1 MTLYQ
6 KNLVVLLATTYL
18 ALLSTPLVA
27 TAQVT
32 TTPAEQVDLLIQQND
47 GEGLLKIAKQLR
59 SGVVVSTDNSLKVP
73 NYPKA
78 RQALEAAVTVAGIK
92 QAEAKLV
99 LAKMLLSGEGGL
111 VDVDRALGLLD
122 DVVKTG
128 NAEAAYVRG
137 QKLASL
143 PNRAQE
149 ARDNLN
155 LALRLGDGAAAFE
168 LAKLA
173 GSTPEQ
179 ATAMINFG
187 LNLLRQRVARGDAGA
202 AFDLG
207 GYYRRL
213 SDKPEDQK
221 EALAW
226 YRKSAQLGQASAV
239 VWVARLLG
247 NPDMPF
253 FDPAAAVE
261 QYQAAARDGSIE
273 AAEELVRDFTDAG
286 PLKVPPKVYDVWI
299 AKLIDAK
306 DATAVLYYSQALQ
319 ETAEQRRLSSDQLY
333 EATMSGGVANIEDL
347 IRIGESFRD
356 GAGVVIDQT
365 RAANIFRLGA
375 RNGSNAALTRLA
387 HLVID
392 APSLRSQENVAL
404 AFDKLNGLAAKGS
417 VTGQLLLGD
426 MYAKGVFG
434 QADETKAI
442 ELYSRALAT
451 AESVE
456 VLNRLAEVYLSSP
469 DIEKRKKAFPYIAR
483 ASRAGSESA
492 MLKEAE
498 AYANGEIVEQ
508 DFDRAVSLYKEAISL
523 GATDALVSLANLY
536 LSRGGESA
544 FHDAHEAFSDAI
556 ATGNR
561 EAPVEMARFL
571 KANGKLDEAIDR
583 LTAAARKNNSP
594 AAVELYEYL
603 SERAQNPNVGAD
615 WLRVAVKTMSE
626 IPREK
631 VHLAS
636 AMLMPTDVRLN
647 LQGAS
652 MLRELSDAKIPGA
665 AVALSNVY
673 IEGKGKAKDVRA
685 GLELLEQASQKGDV
699 DALLKLGDLYMEG
712 KYVEEDGEKAVGFY
726 RAVIALHPDDPTA
739 NMRMARAYR
748 EGRGVER
755 NLTVAATYLKIASD
769 GGSRMATRDLGLA
782 YMWGSGVKREEDK
795 AVQLLRSAAQ
805 HGFVF
810 AWGDLAETY
819 GAAIGP
825 DVDASQNF
833 RLNMRGAREGHVSAM
848 IGAGIALLSG
858 FGTQRDPEAGILW
871 LERASAGTGWD
882 APDAMYRLA
891 EVYKYGIGVDKNP
904 KKAREWELRAANAGS
919 TTAMFHLALE
929 LEADNTDAS
938 KGQAIKWLQKAR
950 ALQHVQ
956 AAKKLKRMGAGDMS
970 SVSMQGVE
978 DDGVEE

>member
-1 MTLYQ
+1 MTPRQRHLF
-6 KNLVVLLATTYL
+6 VLLAATCL
-18 ALLSTPLVA
+18 AFSTASAVA
-27 TAQVT
+27 AESTAM
-32 TTPAEQVDLLIQQND
+32 PAEQIDQLIQQKD
-47 GEGLLKIAKQLR
+47 GEGLLQLAKQLR
-59 SGVVVSTDNSLKVP
+59 GGMAVSTDNSLRVP
-73 NYPKA
+73 NYSKA
-78 RQALEAAVTVAGIK
+78 RQALESAVTLPGARL
-92 QAEAKLV
+92 AEAKLL
-99 LAKMLLSGEGGL
+99 LAKMTLAGEGGP
-111 VDVDRALGLLD
+111 VDVDRALALLD

-128 NAEAAYVRG
+128 NAEAAYLRG
-137 QKLASL
+137 QRLASL
-143 PNRAQE
+143 PNRTQE

-155 LALRLGDGAAAFE
+155 LALRLGDGEAAFE
-168 LAKLA
+168 LAKLPGA
-173 GSTPEQ
+173 TPAQ
-179 ATAMINFG
+179 ATAMTSFG

-207 GYYRRL
+207 GYYRKL

-226 YRKSAQLGQASAV
+226 YRKSAQLGQGSAV

-247 NPDMPF
+247 NPDTPL

-273 AAEELVRDFTDAG
+273 AAQELVRDFADAG
-286 PLKVPPKVYDVWI
+286 PLKVPPAVYDAWI

-319 ETAEQRRLSSDQLY
+319 ETAEQRRQSSDQLY
-333 EATMSGGVANIEDL
+333 EATMAGDVANVEDL

-365 RAANIFRLGA
+365 RAVNVFRLGV
-375 RNGSNAALTRLA
+375 RKGSNAALTRFA

-404 AFDKLNGLAAKGS
+404 ALEKLSGLSAKGS

-434 QADETKAI
+434 EVDETKAI
-442 ELYSRALAT
+442 DLYLRALAT

-456 VLNRLAEVYLSSP
+456 VLNRLAEVYLSSA
-469 DIEKRKKAFPYIAR
+469 DINKRKKAFPYIER

-498 AYANGEIVEQ
+498 AYADGEIVGQ
-508 DFDRAVSLYKEAISL
+508 NFDRAVALYKKAIAL

-571 KANGKLDEAIDR
+571 KANGKLDEAINR

-594 AAVELYEYL
+594 AAVELYEYV
-603 SERAQNPNVGAD
+603 SERAQNPNVGAN
-615 WLRVAVKTMSE
+615 WLRLALKTTSDV
-626 IPREK
+626 PREK
-631 VHLAS
+631 VRLAS
-636 AMLMPTDVRLN
+636 AMLMPTDIRLN

-652 MLRELSDAKIPGA
+652 MLRELAGAKIPGA

-673 IEGKGKAKDVRA
+673 IEGKGNAKDVPA

-699 DALLKLGDLYMEG
+699 DALLRLGDLYMDGKHVEG
-712 KYVEEDGEKAVGFY
+712 DGAKAVGYY
-726 RAVIALHPDDPTA
+726 RAVIALRPDDPTA

-755 NLTVAATYLKIASD
+755 NLAIAATYLKASSD
-769 GGSRMATRDLGLA
+769 AGSRMATRDLGLA
-782 YMWGSGVKREEDK
+782 YMWGSGVKKEEDK
-795 AVQLLRSAAQ
+795 ALQLLRSAAE
-805 HGFVF
+805 HGYAF
-810 AWGDLAETY
+810 AWHDLAESY

-825 DVDASQNF
+825 EVDASQTF

-848 IGAGIALLSG
+848 IGVGIALLSG
-858 FGTQRDPEAGILW
+858 FGTQRDPQAGILW

-882 APDAMYRLA
+882 APDAMHRLA
-891 EVYKYGIGVDKNP
+891 EVYKFGIGVDMDP

-919 TTAMFHLALE
+919 ATAMFHLALE

-938 KGQAIKWLQKAR
+938 KAEAIKWLQSAR

-956 AAKKLKRMGAGDMS
+956 AAKKLKKMGAGDMP
-970 SVSMQGVE
+970 SVSLQGVE

>member
-1 MTLYQ
+1 MTPRQ
-6 KNLVVLLATTYL
+6 KHLSVLLAATYL
-18 ALLSTPLVA
+18 AFSTPMVA
-27 TAQVT
+27 VAELTA
-32 TTPAEQVDLLIQQND
+32 TPAEQVDLLIQQND

-59 SGVVVSTDNSLKVP
+59 SGVAVSTANSLRVP
-73 NYPKA
+73 NFPKA
-78 RQALEAAVTVAGIK
+78 RQALEAAVTLPGAR

-99 LAKMLLSGEGGL
+99 LAKMMLAGEGGP
-111 VDVDRALGLLD
+111 VDVDRALTLLN
-122 DVVKTG
+122 DVIKTG

-137 QKLASL
+137 QKLASF

-168 LAKLA
+168 LAKLPGA
-173 GSTPEQ
+173 TPVE
-179 ATAMINFG
+179 AAAMTNFG
-187 LNLLRQRVARGDAGA
+187 INLLRQRAARGDAGA

-226 YRKSAQLGQASAV
+226 YRKSAQLGQITAV

-247 NPDMPF
+247 EPDTPL
-253 FDPAAAVE
+253 FDPAAAIE
-261 QYQAAARDGSIE
+261 QYQAAATAGSIE
-273 AAEELVRDFTDAG
+273 AAQELVRDFADAG
-286 PLKVPPKVYDVWI
+286 PLNVPPQVYDMWI

-319 ETAEQRRLSSDQLY
+319 ETAEQRRRSSDQLY
-333 EATMSGGVANIEDL
+333 EATMAGDVANGEDL

-356 GAGVVIDQT
+356 GASVVIDQT
-365 RAANIFRLGA
+365 RAANIFRLGVK
-375 RNGSNAALTRLA
+375 NGSNSALTRFA

-392 APSLRSQENVAL
+392 APSLRSRENVEL
-404 AFDKLNGLAAKGS
+404 AVEKLNELAAKGS

-426 MYAKGVFG
+426 MYAKGVVG
-434 QADETKAI
+434 EINETKAI
-442 ELYSRALAT
+442 DLYLRALAA

-456 VLNRLAEVYLSSP
+456 VLNRLADVYLSSA
-469 DIEKRKKAFPYIAR
+469 DINKRKKAFPYIER

-498 AYANGEIVEQ
+498 AYADGEIVGQ
-508 DFDRAVSLYKEAISL
+508 DFDRAVTLYKKAISL

-536 LSRGGESA
+536 LSRGGETA
-544 FHDAHEAFSDAI
+544 FRNAHEAFSDAI
-556 ATGNR
+556 AAGNR

-571 KANGKLDEAIDR
+571 KANGKLDEAIER
-583 LTAAARKNNSP
+583 LTTAARKNNSP
-594 AAVELYEYL
+594 AAVELYEYV
-603 SERAQNPNVGAD
+603 SERAQNPNVGAE
-615 WLRVAVKTMSE
+615 WLRLALKTASDV
-626 IPREK
+626 PREK

-636 AMLMPTDVRLN
+636 AMLMPSDIRLN

-652 MLRELSDAKIPGA
+652 MLRELTGAKIPGA

-673 IEGKGKAKDVRA
+673 IEGKGDAKDVPT

-699 DALLKLGDLYMEG
+699 DALLKLGDLYMDGKHVEG
-712 KYVEEDGEKAVGFY
+712 DGEKAVGYY
-726 RAVIALHPDDPTA
+726 RSVLALHPDDPTA

-748 EGRGVER
+748 DGRGVER
-755 NLTVAATYLKIASD
+755 NLAVAATHLKISSD
-769 GGSRMATRDLGLA
+769 AGSHMATRDLGLA
-782 YMWGSGVKREEDK
+782 YMWGSGVKRETDK
-795 AVQLLRSAAQ
+795 AVQLLRTAAE
-805 HGFVF
+805 HGYAF
-810 AWGDLAETY
+810 AWHDLAETY

-825 DVDASQNF
+825 EVDASQNF

-871 LERASAGTGWD
+871 LERASASTGWD

-891 EVYKYGIGVDKNP
+891 EVYKFGIGVDKDP

-938 KGQAIKWLQKAR
+938 KAEAIKWLQSAR

-956 AAKKLKRMGAGDMS
+956 AAKKLKKMGAGDMS
-970 SVSMQGVE
+970 SVSLQGVE
-978 DDGVEE
+978 DNGVEE